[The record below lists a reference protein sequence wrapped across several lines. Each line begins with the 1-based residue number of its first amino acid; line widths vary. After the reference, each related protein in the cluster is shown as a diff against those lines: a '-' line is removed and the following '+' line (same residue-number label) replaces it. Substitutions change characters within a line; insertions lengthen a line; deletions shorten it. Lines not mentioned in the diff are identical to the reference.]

1 MPKYTEK
8 AELISLPVI
17 PLRGLVAFPS
27 IPLSF
32 EIEREAS
39 VAACDAALEDD
50 AVVFLVTQRDVS
62 CDDPSR
68 ADVYGVGCVAK
79 IKQSVRTPEDA
90 MRVLVEG
97 LCRAQIMSW
106 TRDKS
111 GFIRA
116 GVMTKTVMLEGEP
129 DERTRAAMRVLCS
142 ALEERSQDR
151 RPSREMLIAAR
162 AIKNPGLLSD
172 FVASGA
178 LVRWEDRQRVLEQF
192 DPVSRLNVTIK
203 LFDDETA
210 MLDLEEEIQNRVR
223 VSMGE
228 AQREHFL
235 REQLRVINDELGG
248 SDDDDYIEKI
258 TAADLPDEVRTKLL
272 REASRLSQT
281 AVGSPEGALLRN
293 YLDVCLSLP
302 WSAETKDR
310 VDVDAASRILDED
323 HDGLRRVK
331 DRILEYL
338 AVKQLSPTLRHQ
350 IICLV
355 GPPGTGKTSIA
366 SSIARAMKRKYVR
379 VSLGGVRDEADIRG
393 HRKTYIGAMPGRII
407 NALTDVGVKNP
418 LMLFDEIDKLTRDAH
433 GDPASAMLE
442 VLDSEQ
448 NKNFRDHFVEL
459 PFDLSDCMFICTAN
473 TTETIPRPLLD
484 RMEVIELPSYT
495 RDEKLSIAKNHLI
508 PKQCRRHGIDRR
520 RFRIRDDAVFELI
533 DYYTCEAGV
542 RGLEREISSLCR
554 KAARKFVSGECRS
567 LTLTKEN
574 VGELLGARKHMP
586 EHISDGDEVG
596 VVNGMAY
603 TQTGGDLLKI
613 EALVMDG
620 TGKLEL
626 TGSLGDIMK
635 ESANIGISYIR
646 AHAKELGID
655 GSFYK
660 TKDIHIHVPEGAT
673 PKDGPSAGISML
685 CAMVSALSGR
695 PARRDVS
702 MTGELTLTGRILAI
716 GGLREK
722 TSAACAAGVTRII
735 IPRDNT
741 ADLEEVDPAVLRSVE
756 FIPISRAEEAF
767 PVIFPQEKA
776 CAVKQ
781 HILCEADAL
790 PELPTHTSAS
800 YNVTCAERRRGDGAD
815 D

>member
-1 MPKYTEK
+1 M
-8 AELISLPVI
+8 
-17 PLRGLVAFPS
+17 RGVVAFPS
-27 IPLSF
+27 VPLSF

-39 VAACDAALEDD
+39 VAACDAALAGD
-50 AVVFLVTQRDVS
+50 AVVFLVAQRDIS
-62 CDDPSR
+62 CEAPSR
-68 ADVYGVGCVAK
+68 GDVYGVGCVAK

-90 MRVLVEG
+90 TRVLVEG
-97 LCRAQIMSW
+97 MCRAQIMSW
-106 TRDKS
+106 SHDKG

-116 GVMTKTVMLEGEP
+116 GVMTKTVTLDGEP

-142 ALEERSQDR
+142 MLEERPQER
-151 RPSREMLIAAR
+151 RVSREMLAAAR
-162 AIKNPGLLSD
+162 AIRNPGLLSD

-178 LVRWEDRQRVLEQF
+178 LVRWENRQRVLEQF
-192 DPVSRLNVTIK
+192 DPVSRLTLTIK
-203 LFDDETA
+203 LFDDETGL
-210 MLDLEEEIQNRVR
+210 LDLEDEIQSRVR
-223 VSMGE
+223 SAIGE
-228 AQREHFL
+228 AQREHYL
-235 REQLRVINDELGG
+235 REQLRVINDELGNA
-248 SDDDDYIEKI
+248 DDDDYIEKI
-258 TAADLPDEVRTKLL
+258 NSASLPEEVRSKLL
-272 REASRLSQT
+272 REASRLAQT
-281 AVGSPEGALLRN
+281 ATGSPEYALLRN

-302 WSAETKDR
+302 WEAETNDR

-338 AVKQLSPTLRHQ
+338 AVKQLTPTLRHQ

-366 SSIARAMKRKYVR
+366 ASIARAMKRKYVR

-407 NALTDVGVKNP
+407 TALTEAGVRNP

-442 VLDSEQ
+442 VLDAEQ

-459 PFDLSDCMFICTAN
+459 PFDLSNCMFICTAN
-473 TTETIPRPLLD
+473 TADTIPRPLLD
-484 RMEVIELPSYT
+484 RMEVIELSSYT
-495 RDEKLSIAKNHLI
+495 RGEKLSIAKNHLI

-520 RFRIRDDAVFELI
+520 RFRVRDDAVFELI
-533 DYYTCEAGV
+533 DYYTAEAGV
-542 RGLEREISSLCR
+542 RGLERELASLCR
-554 KAARKFVSGECRS
+554 KAARKFVAGECRS
-567 LTLTKEN
+567 ITLTKDN
-574 VGELLGARKHMP
+574 IADYLGARKHLP
-586 EHISDGDEVG
+586 ERISDEDEIG

-603 TQTGGDLLKI
+603 TSVGGDLLKI

-626 TGSLGDIMK
+626 TGSLGDVMK

-646 AHAKELGID
+646 AHAAELGID
-655 GSFYK
+655 GGFYK

-673 PKDGPSAGISML
+673 PKDGPSAGITML

-695 PARRDVS
+695 PACADVS
-702 MTGELTLTGRILAI
+702 MTGELTLTGRVLPI

-722 TSAACAAGVTRII
+722 TSAAFAAGVRRII
-735 IPRDNT
+735 IPRDNLN
-741 ADLEEVDPAVLRSVE
+741 DLEDIDPAVRDGAE

-767 PVIFPQEKA
+767 PVIFASYAQTPPSRQIA
-776 CAVKQ
+776 R
-781 HILCEADAL
+781 EADTL
-790 PELPTHTSAS
+790 PDPAPHTPAAYSA
-800 YNVTCAERRRGDGAD
+800 TCSGHSLSNTKEKPNA
-815 D
+815 